1 MAKNV
6 IKQVIIALLLCVVVA
21 FILAFILYQ
30 YIPSNA
36 LVPAKVEA
44 YSTPENIAREIA
56 DSTQEQTYETTNT
69 LLEVTD
75 SDLSTYKSTGSYNP
89 GKSDPFAEVDANEV
103 SSNTT
108 DDSDNS
114 SSSSST
120 STGSTNNTS
129 TSTTDNYYHNAGISK
144 GTK

>member
-1 MAKNV
+1 MAKNIV
-6 IKQVIIALLLCVVVA
+6 KQVIIALLLCVVVA
-21 FILAFILYQ
+21 FALAFILYK

-44 YSTPENIAREIA
+44 YSTPENIASEIA

-89 GKSDPFAEVDANEV
+89 GKSDPFVEADANEV
-103 SSNTT
+103 SSNT
-108 DDSDNS
+108 SSNS
-114 SSSSST
+114 NETGSSSSST
-120 STGSTNNTS
+120 ATNTTKAN
-129 TSTTDNYYHNAGISK
+129 TTDNYYKNAGISK